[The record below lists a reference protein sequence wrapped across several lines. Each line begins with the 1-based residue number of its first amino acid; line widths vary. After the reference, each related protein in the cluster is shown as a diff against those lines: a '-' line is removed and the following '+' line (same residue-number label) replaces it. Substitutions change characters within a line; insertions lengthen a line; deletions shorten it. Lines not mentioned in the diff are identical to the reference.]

1 LLYLR
6 LAWGEGGAVTVS
18 DGREVRVLITGGGTG
33 GHVAPAVAVIA
44 ALRARAAAEGWPLRL
59 LYLGSREGVERRRMA
74 ELGVPYGVVETGKL
88 RRYFSWRTPLDLL
101 RIPLGVGEAFAQV
114 ARFRPAVIF
123 STGGYV
129 CVPPVIAG
137 WLLRVP
143 VLTHEQTVRSG
154 LANRI
159 AARFAR
165 RVAISF
171 PESARDFPA
180 AKTVLTGN
188 PVRPDVLG
196 GDPARA
202 VAHWRLDPALPVIYV
217 TGGAQGAHAVNEA
230 VFAALPALLA
240 TVQVV
245 HQTGEGPDGSRADI
259 TQAERLAVTPLAQAR
274 YRPVPSVGA
283 ELADLLALAALV
295 VGRAG
300 AGTLNELAAVGRPA
314 VLIPLPGTSA
324 DEQTANA
331 RRMEAAGAAIVLL
344 QDQLTP
350 DRLADTVLRLTG
362 MPGILAEMGA
372 KARTLARPDAA
383 EALVDALLA
392 LAGRETRDEE

>member
-1 LLYLR
+1 M
-6 LAWGEGGAVTVS
+6 TVS
-18 DGREVRVLITGGGTG
+18 DGSGLRVLITGGGTG
-33 GHVAPAVAVIA
+33 GHVAPAVAVIE
-44 ALRARAAAEGWPLRL
+44 ALRARVAADGPPLTL
-59 LYLGSREGVERRRMA
+59 LYLGSRAGVERQRMA
-74 ELGVPYGVVETGKL
+74 ELGVPYAVVETGKL

-101 RIPLGVGEAFAQV
+101 RIPLGVGQAFAQV

-171 PESARDFPA
+171 PESARDFPP

-188 PVRPDVLG
+188 PVRPDVLN

-202 VAHWRLDPALPVIYV
+202 AAYWRLDPALPVIYV

-230 VFAALPALLA
+230 VFAALPALLDEA
-240 TVQVV
+240 QVV

-259 TQAERLAVTPLAQAR
+259 QQAEGLAGASPLAQAR
-274 YRPVPSVGA
+274 YRPVPFVGA
-283 ELADLLALAALV
+283 ELADLLALASLV

-314 VLIPLPGTSA
+314 VLVPLPGTSA

-344 QDQLTP
+344 QDKLTP
-350 DRLADTVLRLTG
+350 DRLADTVLRLIH
-362 MPGILAEMGA
+362 MPGILADMGT

-383 EALVDALLA
+383 SALVGELLQ
-392 LAGRETRDEE
+392 LAGVGG

>member
-1 LLYLR
+1 
-6 LAWGEGGAVTVS
+6 VTVS
-18 DGREVRVLITGGGTG
+18 DGSTLRVLITGGGTG
-33 GHVAPAVAVIA
+33 GHVAPAVAVIE
-44 ALRARAAAEGWPLRL
+44 ALRAHAAREGWTLDLR
-59 LYLGSREGVERRRMA
+59 YLGSRDGIERRRMA

-101 RIPLGVGEAFAQV
+101 RIPLGVGQAFAQV

-171 PESARDFPA
+171 PESARDFPS

-202 VAHWRLDPALPVIYV
+202 LAFWQLDPALPAIYV
-217 TGGAQGAHAVNEA
+217 TGGAQGAHAINEA
-230 VFAALPALLA
+230 VFAALPTLLDE
-240 TVQVV
+240 VQIV

-259 TQAERLAVTPLAQAR
+259 QVAERMATDPLAQAR
-274 YRPVPSVGA
+274 YRPVPFVGA

-331 RRMEAAGAAIVLL
+331 RRMEAAGAAVVLL
-344 QDQLTP
+344 QDKLTP
-350 DRLADTVLRLTG
+350 DRLADTVLRLTR
-362 MPGILAEMGA
+362 MPAILAGMGA
-372 KARTLARPDAA
+372 KARTLAHPEAA
-383 EALVDALLA
+383 ATLVAELLR
-392 LAGRETRDEE
+392 LAGFPTPDK

>member
-1 LLYLR
+1 
-6 LAWGEGGAVTVS
+6 
-18 DGREVRVLITGGGTG
+18 
-33 GHVAPAVAVIA
+33 
-44 ALRARAAAEGWPLRL
+44 
-59 LYLGSREGVERRRMA
+59 
-74 ELGVPYGVVETGKL
+74 
-88 RRYFSWRTPLDLL
+88 
-101 RIPLGVGEAFAQV
+101 VGEAFAQV

-171 PESARDFPA
+171 PESARDFSP

-202 VAHWRLDPALPVIYV
+202 AAHWRLDPALPVIYV

-230 VFAALPALLA
+230 VFAALPTLLDA
-240 TVQVV
+240 VQVV
-245 HQTGEGPDGSRADI
+245 HQTGEGPDGSRADL
-259 TQAERLAVTPLAQAR
+259 TQAERLAAETPLGQAR
-274 YRPVPSVGA
+274 YRPVPFVGA

-362 MPGILAEMGA
+362 MPGILADMGA

-383 EALVDALLA
+383 AALVDALLA
-392 LAGRETRDEE
+392 LTERENEV

>member
-1 LLYLR
+1 M
-6 LAWGEGGAVTVS
+6 TVS
-18 DGREVRVLITGGGTG
+18 DGSGLRVLITGGGTG

-44 ALRARAAAEGWPLRL
+44 ALRARAAADGLPLTL
-59 LYLGSREGVERRRMA
+59 LYLGSREGVERQRMV
-74 ELGVPYGVVETGKL
+74 ELGVPYAAVETGKL

-101 RIPLGVGEAFAQV
+101 RIPLGVGQAFAQV

-171 PESARDFPA
+171 PESARDFPP

-202 VAHWRLDPALPVIYV
+202 AQHWRLDPALPVIYV
-217 TGGAQGAHAVNEA
+217 TGGAPGAHAVNEA
-230 VFAALPALLA
+230 VFAALPALLDEA
-240 TVQVV
+240 QVV

-259 TQAERLAVTPLAQAR
+259 TQAEQLAEASPLAQAR
-274 YRPVPSVGA
+274 YRPVPFVGA
-283 ELADLLALAALV
+283 ELADLLALAGLV

-314 VLIPLPGTSA
+314 VLVPLPGTSA

-344 QDQLTP
+344 QDKLTP
-350 DRLADTVLRLTG
+350 ERLADTVLRLVH
-362 MPGILAEMGA
+362 MPGILADMGT
-372 KARTLARPDAA
+372 KARTQARPDAA
-383 EALVDALLA
+383 TVLVGELLR
-392 LAGRETRDEE
+392 LAGRGLRTED

>member
-1 LLYLR
+1 M
-6 LAWGEGGAVTVS
+6 
-18 DGREVRVLITGGGTG
+18 
-33 GHVAPAVAVIA
+33 
-44 ALRARAAAEGWPLRL
+44 ALRARAPVADGPLDL
-59 LYLGSREGVERRRMA
+59 FYLGSQDGIERRRMA
-74 ELGVPYGVVETGKL
+74 ELGVPYGVVQTGKL
-88 RRYFSWRTPLDLL
+88 RRYFSWRTPLDLA
-101 RIPLGVGEAFAQV
+101 RIPLGVVQAVRQV
-114 ARFRPAVIF
+114 ARFRPDVIF

-171 PESARDFPA
+171 PESARDFPP
-180 AKTVLTGN
+180 AKTFLTGN
-188 PVRPDVLG
+188 PVRPDVLAG
-196 GDPARA
+196 EAGRA
-202 VAHWRLDPALPVIYV
+202 LAHWQLDPALPTIYV

-230 VFAALPALLA
+230 VFGALPALLEA
-240 TVQVV
+240 AQVV

-259 TQAERLAVTPLAQAR
+259 ATATRLAADLPHGLAR
-274 YRPVPSVGA
+274 YRPVPFVGA

-331 RRMEAAGAAIVLL
+331 RRMEAAGAAVVLL
-344 QDQLTP
+344 QDKLTP
-350 DRLADTVLRLTG
+350 ERLADTVLRLVQ
-362 MPGILAEMGA
+362 MPGILQDMGT
-372 KARTLARPDAA
+372 KARTLARPQAA
-383 EALVDALLA
+383 DDLVTALLA
-392 LAGRETRDEE
+392 LARARG

>member
-1 LLYLR
+1 MR
-6 LAWGEGGAVTVS
+6 I
-18 DGREVRVLITGGGTG
+18 LITGGGTG
-33 GHVAPAVAVIA
+33 GHVAPAVAVIM
-44 ALRARAAAEGWPLRL
+44 ALRARSQAEGRPLVL
-59 LYLGSREGVERRRMA
+59 FYLGSAGGIERRRMA
-74 ELGVPYGVVETGKL
+74 ELGVPYGVVQTGKL
-88 RRYFSWRTPLDLL
+88 RRYFSWQTPVDLA
-101 RIPLGVGEAFAQV
+101 RIPWGVGQALAQV
-114 ARFRPAVIF
+114 ARFRPDVIF
-123 STGGYV
+123 STGGFV
-129 CVPPVIAG
+129 CVPPVLAG

-165 RVAISF
+165 KVAISF
-171 PESARDFPA
+171 PESARDFPP
-180 AKTVLTGN
+180 AKTILTGN

-202 VAHWRLDPALPVIYV
+202 LAHWRLDPTLPTIYV
-217 TGGAQGAHAVNEA
+217 TGGIQGAHAINEA
-230 VFAALPALLA
+230 VFGALPALLA
-240 TVQVV
+240 EAQVV
-245 HQTGEGPDGSRADI
+245 HQTGEGPDGSQADI
-259 TQAERLAVTPLAQAR
+259 TTAERLARDLPRGATR

-331 RRMEAAGAAIVLL
+331 RRMEAAGAAVVLL
-344 QDQLTP
+344 QDKLTP
-350 DRLADTVLRLTG
+350 DRLADTVLRLVA
-362 MPGILAEMGA
+362 MPGILRDMGA
-372 KARTLARPDAA
+372 KAQTLARPQAA
-383 EALVDALLA
+383 ADLVAALLA
-392 LAGRETRDEE
+392 LATKE

>member
-1 LLYLR
+1 
-6 LAWGEGGAVTVS
+6 VTVS
-18 DGREVRVLITGGGTG
+18 DGSTLRVLITGGGTG
-33 GHVAPAVAVIA
+33 GHVAPAVAVIE
-44 ALRARAAAEGWPLRL
+44 ALRARAAAEGWPLVL
-59 LYLGSREGVERRRMA
+59 HYLGSRDGVERRRMA

-101 RIPLGVGEAFAQV
+101 RIPLGVGEAVAQV
-114 ARFRPAVIF
+114 VRFRPAVIF

-129 CVPPVIAG
+129 CVPSVLAG

-171 PESARDFPA
+171 PESACDFPP
-180 AKTVLTGN
+180 AKTILTGN
-188 PVRPDVLG
+188 PVRPEILD

-202 VAHWRLDPALPVIYV
+202 LAHWRLDPTLPVIYV
-217 TGGAQGAHAVNEA
+217 TGGAQGAHAINEA
-230 VFAALPALLA
+230 IFAALPALLDE
-240 TVQVV
+240 VQIV

-259 TQAERLAVTPLAQAR
+259 TTAERLAAADPRAQAG
-274 YRPVPSVGA
+274 YRPVPFVGA
-283 ELADLLALAALV
+283 ELADLLALAVLV

-344 QDQLTP
+344 QDKLTP
-350 DRLADTVLRLTG
+350 DRLADTVLRLTR
-362 MPGILAEMGA
+362 MPGILADMGA
-372 KARTLARPDAA
+372 KARTLARPEATA
-383 EALVDALLA
+383 ALVTELLR
-392 LAGRETRDEE
+392 LAGSAPLDK

>member
-1 LLYLR
+1 M
-6 LAWGEGGAVTVS
+6 TVS
-18 DGREVRVLITGGGTG
+18 DGHEVRVLITGGGTG

-74 ELGVPYGVVETGKL
+74 ELEVTYGVVETGKL

-101 RIPLGVGEAFAQV
+101 RIPLGVGQAFAQV

-129 CVPPVIAG
+129 CVPPVVAG

-202 VAHWRLDPALPVIYV
+202 LAHWRLDPELPVIYV

-230 VFAALPALLA
+230 VFAALPALLDA
-240 TVQVV
+240 VQVV
-245 HQTGEGPDGSRADI
+245 HQTGEGPDGSRADLA
-259 TQAERLAVTPLAQAR
+259 QAERLAVATPLAQAR
-274 YRPVPSVGA
+274 YRPLAFVGV

-344 QDQLTP
+344 QDKLTP
-350 DRLADTVLRLTG
+350 ERLADTVLRLTG
-362 MPGILAEMGA
+362 MPGILTDMGT
-372 KARTLARPDAA
+372 KARTLARPEAA
-383 EALVDALLA
+383 AALVVELLR
-392 LAGRETRDEE
+392 LAGREAQLEV

>member
-1 LLYLR
+1 MRILL
-6 LAWGEGGAVTVS
+6 
-18 DGREVRVLITGGGTG
+18 TGGGTG
-33 GHVAPAVAVIA
+33 GHVAPAVAVIMC
-44 ALRARAAAEGWPLRL
+44 LRERSAAEGWPLDL
-59 LYLGSREGVERRRMA
+59 CYLGSAAGIERQRMA
-74 ELGVPYGVVETGKL
+74 ELQVPYGVVATGKL
-88 RRYFSWRTPLDLL
+88 RRYFSWQTPLDLL
-101 RIPLGVGEAFAQV
+101 RLPFGVVQALVRV

-123 STGGYV
+123 STGGFV

-171 PESARDFPA
+171 PESARDFPP
-180 AKTVLTGN
+180 AKTILTGN
-188 PVRPDVLG
+188 PVRPDVLH

-202 VAHWRLDPALPVIYV
+202 AAHWSLDPTIPTIYV
-217 TGGAQGAHAVNEA
+217 TGGVQGAHAVNEA

-240 TVQVV
+240 GAQVV
-245 HQTGEGPDGSRADI
+245 HQTGAGPDGSGADL
-259 TQAERLAVTPLAQAR
+259 AAARRLTGAIPAAAAR
-274 YRPVPSVGA
+274 YRPVAFVGT
-283 ELADLLALAALV
+283 ELADLYALAALV

-300 AGTLNELAAVGRPA
+300 AGTLSELAAVGRPA

-331 RRMEAAGAAIVLL
+331 RRMEAAGAAVVIL
-344 QDQLTP
+344 QDKLTAE
-350 DRLADTVLRLTG
+350 RLADTVLRLTR
-362 MPGILAEMGA
+362 MPAALREMGA
-372 KARTLARPDAA
+372 KAQTLARPTAA
-383 EALVDALLA
+383 ADLVDVLLA
-392 LAGRETRDEE
+392 LATRR